1 MGLRFHFFKTIGCMH
16 EVLNKDK
23 IIETLVSN
31 KEQLAI
37 YGVKKIGLFG
47 SFVQNKANE
56 NSDIDLLVDIV
67 KEKKPLKTLWV

>member
-1 MGLRFHFFKTIGCMH
+1 MH

-23 IIETLVSN
+23 IIETLVSH